1 MRQMDNLHSDKT
13 RNMDTLKGKTVL
25 ITGASS
31 GIGAALAREFARLGA
46 SLILLA
52 RNRQRL
58 EAVQQECLRLGAG
71 NVRLVEADT
80 TDYAAID
87 AFVPTVEGKLD
98 YLVLNAGI
106 SQRSLAVETAE
117 TVDRQ
122 VMEVDFF
129 APVHLTKALYAA
141 GKWDHDTHIAATSSI
156 SGLFGFPQR
165 SAYCAAK
172 HALKGFFEALQLE
185 TDMKVTLLFPGRIN
199 TPISLSALEADGSAH
214 GKMDPGQ
221 AGGMDTDTCARKCVR
236 GILRGKRQVR
246 VGGKEMISCF
256 AYKWFPGLF
265 FRLAGKVSAV

>member
-1 MRQMDNLHSDKT
+1 MENLH
-13 RNMDTLKGKTVL
+13 GKTVL

-31 GIGAALAREFARLGA
+31 GIGAALAREFARRGA

-58 EAVQQECLRLGAG
+58 EAVRDNCTALGAG
-71 NVRLVEADT
+71 PVRLVEADA

-87 AFVPTVEGKLD
+87 AFVPTVEGCLD
-98 YLVLNAGI
+98 FLVLNAGI
-106 SQRSLAVETAE
+106 SQRSLAVETGEA
-117 TVDRQ
+117 VDRR

-129 APVHLTKALYAA
+129 APVRLTKALYAA
-141 GKWDHDTHIAATSSI
+141 GKWDRHTHIAATSSI

-185 TDMKVTLLFPGRIN
+185 MDMKVTLLFPGRIN
-199 TPISLSALEADGSAH
+199 TPISLSALKGDGSAH

-221 AGGMDTDTCARKCVR
+221 AGGMDADACARKCVR
-236 GILRGKRQVR
+236 GILLGRRQVR

-256 AYKWFPGLF
+256 IYKWFPGLF
-265 FRLAGKVSAV
+265 FKFAGKASAV

>member
-1 MRQMDNLHSDKT
+1 MEKLG
-13 RNMDTLKGKTVL
+13 GKKVL

-31 GIGAALAREFARLGA
+31 GIGAALAREFARRGA
-46 SLILLA
+46 ALILLA
-52 RNRQRL
+52 RNRERL
-58 EAVQQECLRLGAG
+58 EAVRAECLRLGARD
-71 NVRLVEADT
+71 VRLVEADA
-80 TDYAAID
+80 TDYAAIE
-87 AFVPTVEGKLD
+87 AFVPTVEGRLD

-106 SQRSLAVETAE
+106 SQRSLAMETAE
-117 TVDRQ
+117 EVDRR

-129 APVHLTKALYAA
+129 APVHLAKALYHA
-141 GKWDHDTHIAATSSI
+141 GKWDRMTHVAATSSI

-185 TDMKVTLLFPGRIN
+185 TGTKVTLLFPGRIN
-199 TPISLSALEADGSAH
+199 TPISLSALEGNGQAH

-221 AGGMDTDTCARKCVR
+221 AGGMDADTCARKCVR

-256 AYKWFPGLF
+256 VYKWFPGLF
-265 FRLAGKVSAV
+265 FRFVGKVSPV

>member
-1 MRQMDNLHSDKT
+1 MEAI
-13 RNMDTLKGKTVL
+13 KGKLAL

-31 GIGAALAREFARLGA
+31 GIGAALAREFARRGA
-46 SLILLA
+46 DLVLLA

-58 EAVQQECLRLGAG
+58 EDVATACQQLGAG

-80 TDYAAID
+80 TDYPAID
-87 AFVPTVEGKLD
+87 AFVPTLERPLD

-106 SQRSLAVETAE
+106 SQRSPALETAE
-117 TVDRQ
+117 AVDRR

-129 APVHLTKALYAA
+129 APVYLAKALHKA
-141 GKWDHDTHIAATSSI
+141 GKWAGDIHIAATSSI

-172 HALKGFFEALQLE
+172 HALKGYFEALQLE
-185 TDMKVTLLFPGRIN
+185 TGLKVTLLFPGRIN
-199 TPISLSALEADGSAH
+199 TPISLSALEGDGKAH

-221 AGGMDTDTCARKCVR
+221 AGGMDVDKCARKCVD
-236 GILRGKRQVR
+236 GIVRGKRQVR
-246 VGGKEMISCF
+246 VGGKEMIACF

-265 FRLAGKVSAV
+265 FKMAGKVSAV

>member
-1 MRQMDNLHSDKT
+1 MEKLT
-13 RNMDTLKGKTVL
+13 GKSVL

-31 GIGAALAREFARLGA
+31 GIGAAIAREFAARGTD
-46 SLILLA
+46 LILLA
-52 RNRQRL
+52 RNRERL
-58 EAVQQECLRLGAG
+58 EAVKAECLRLGAG
-71 NVRLVEADT
+71 TIRLVEADM

-87 AFVPTVEGKLD
+87 AFAPTVERPLD
-98 YLVLNAGI
+98 FLILNAGI

-117 TVDRQ
+117 EVDRK

-141 GKWDHDTHIAATSSI
+141 GKWNRDTHIAATSSI

-172 HALKGFFEALQLE
+172 HAIKGYFEALRLE
-185 TDMKVTLLFPGRIN
+185 TGMKVTLLFPGRIN
-199 TPISLSALEADGSAH
+199 TPISLSALEGDGHAH

-221 AGGMDTDTCARKCVR
+221 AGGMTADACARKCVR

-246 VGGKEMISCF
+246 VGGKEMIACF
-256 AYKWFPGLF
+256 LYKWFPGIF
-265 FRLAGKVSAV
+265 FKFIGKASAV

>member
-1 MRQMDNLHSDKT
+1 MKRLTHQ
-13 RNMDTLKGKTVL
+13 TVL

-31 GIGAALAREFARLGA
+31 GIGAALAREFARLNA

-58 EAVQQECLRLGAG
+58 EAVRDECLRLGAG
-71 NVRLVEADT
+71 NVQLVEADI
-80 TDYAAID
+80 TDYSSID
-87 AFVPTVEGKLD
+87 AFAQSLEGRLD
-98 YLVLNAGI
+98 YLILNAGI

-117 TVDRQ
+117 EVDRR

-129 APVHLTKALYAA
+129 APVHLAKVLHAA
-141 GKWDHDTHIAATSSI
+141 GKWDRDTHIAATSSI

-172 HALKGFFEALQLE
+172 HAIKGFFEALQLE
-185 TDMKVTLLFPGRIN
+185 TGMKVTLLFPGRIN
-199 TPISLSALEADGSAH
+199 TPISLSALEGDGSAH

-221 AGGMDTDTCARKCVR
+221 AGGMDADTCARKCVR

-256 AYKWFPGLF
+256 LYKWFPGLF
-265 FRLAGKVSAV
+265 FRLIGKVSPV

>member
-1 MRQMDNLHSDKT
+1 MENLH
-13 RNMDTLKGKTVL
+13 GKTVL

-31 GIGAALAREFARLGA
+31 GIGAALAREFARRGA

-58 EAVQQECLRLGAG
+58 EAVRDSC
-71 NVRLVEADT
+71 
-80 TDYAAID
+80 AAID
-87 AFVPTVEGKLD
+87 AFAPTVEGCLD

-106 SQRSLAVETAE
+106 SQRSLAVETGAA
-117 TVDRQ
+117 VDRR

-129 APVHLTKALYAA
+129 APVRLTKALYAA
-141 GKWDHDTHIAATSSI
+141 GKWDRHTHIAATSSI

-185 TDMKVTLLFPGRIN
+185 MDMKVTLLFPGRIN

-221 AGGMDTDTCARKCVR
+221 AGGMDADACARKCVR

-256 AYKWFPGLF
+256 IYKWFPGIF
-265 FRLAGKVSAV
+265 FKFAGKASAV

>member
-1 MRQMDNLHSDKT
+1 MENLKDKQ
-13 RNMDTLKGKTVL
+13 VL

-31 GIGAALAREFARLGA
+31 GIGAAIAREFARMGA
-46 SLILLA
+46 DLLLLA
-52 RNRQRL
+52 RNRERL
-58 EAVQQECLRLGAG
+58 ESVASECRMLGAG
-71 NVRLVEADT
+71 EVRLVEADT

-87 AFVPTVEGKLD
+87 SFAATLERHID

-117 TVDRQ
+117 DVDRK

-141 GKWDHDTHIAATSSI
+141 GKWDKTTHIAATSSI

-172 HALKGFFEALQLE
+172 HAIKGFYEALRLE
-185 TDMKVTLLFPGRIN
+185 TGMPVTLIYPGRIN
-199 TPISLSALEADGSAH
+199 TPISLSALEGNGQAH

-221 AGGMDTDTCARKCVR
+221 AGGMDADACARKCVR
-236 GILRGKRQVR
+236 GILRGKRQVL
-246 VGGKEMISCF
+246 VGGKEMIACF
-256 AYKWFPGLF
+256 LYKWFPGIF
-265 FRLAGKVSAV
+265 FKFIGKASTV

>member
-1 MRQMDNLHSDKT
+1 MENLH
-13 RNMDTLKGKTVL
+13 GKTVL

-31 GIGAALAREFARLGA
+31 GIGAALAREFARRGA

-58 EAVQQECLRLGAG
+58 EAVRDSCAACGAG
-71 NVRLVEADT
+71 AIRLVEADT

-87 AFVPTVEGKLD
+87 AFAPTVEGCLD

-106 SQRSLAVETAE
+106 SQRSLAVETGEA
-117 TVDRQ
+117 VDRR
-122 VMEVDFF
+122 VMEVDYF
-129 APVHLTKALYAA
+129 APVRLTKALYAA
-141 GKWDHDTHIAATSSI
+141 GKWDRHTHIAVTSSI

-185 TDMKVTLLFPGRIN
+185 MDMKVTLLFPGRIN

-221 AGGMDTDTCARKCVR
+221 AGGMDADACARKCVR

-256 AYKWFPGLF
+256 IYKWFPGIF
-265 FRLAGKVSAV
+265 FKFAGKASAV

>member
-1 MRQMDNLHSDKT
+1 MKKLQ
-13 RNMDTLKGKTVL
+13 GKTAL

-31 GIGAALAREFARLGA
+31 GIGAALAREFARRGA

-58 EAVQQECLRLGAG
+58 QEVSTQCRCLGAG
-71 NVRLVEADT
+71 EIRLAEADT

-87 AFVPTVEGKLD
+87 AFARNVDGRLD

-106 SQRSLAVETAE
+106 SQRSRAMETSE
-117 TVDRQ
+117 EVDRR
-122 VMEVDFF
+122 VLEVDFF
-129 APVHLTKALYAA
+129 APVHLAKVLHAA
-141 GKWDHDTHIAATSSI
+141 GKWDNATHIAATSSI

-172 HALKGFFEALQLE
+172 HALKGYFEALQLE
-185 TDMKVTLLFPGRIN
+185 TGMKVTLLFPGRIN
-199 TPISLSALEADGSAH
+199 TPISLSALEGDGSAH

-221 AGGMDTDTCARKCVR
+221 AGGMDADACARKCVNGIVR
-236 GILRGKRQVR
+236 GRRQVR

-256 AYKWFPGLF
+256 VYKWFPGLF
-265 FRLAGKVSAV
+265 FRLAGRVSAV

>member
-1 MRQMDNLHSDKT
+1 MH
-13 RNMDTLKGKTVL
+13 TLSGKTAL

-31 GIGAALAREFARLGA
+31 GIGAAIAREFARRGA

-52 RNRQRL
+52 RNRERL
-58 EAVQQECLRLGAG
+58 EAVRAETLRLGA
-71 NVRLVEADT
+71 
-80 TDYAAID
+80 
-87 AFVPTVEGKLD
+87 PTVRIAAVELTDRAAVDRFAATMKGRLD

-106 SQRSLAVETAE
+106 SQRSLAMETAE
-117 TVDRQ
+117 EVDRR

-141 GKWDHDTHIAATSSI
+141 GRWDHGTHIAATSSI

-172 HALKGFFEALQLE
+172 HALKGFFEALKLE
-185 TDMKVTLLFPGRIN
+185 TGMHVTLLFPGRIN
-199 TPISLSALEADGSAH
+199 TPISLSALEGDGRAH

-221 AGGMDTDTCARKCVR
+221 AGGMNADRCARKCVEGIVR
-236 GILRGKRQVR
+236 GRRQVR
-246 VGGKEMISCF
+246 AGGLEMISCF
-256 AYKWFPGLF
+256 VYKWFPGLF

>member
-1 MRQMDNLHSDKT
+1 MKHLQ
-13 RNMDTLKGKTVL
+13 GKNVL

-52 RNRQRL
+52 RNRKRL
-58 EAVQQECLRLGAG
+58 EAVREECQQLGAG
-71 NVRLVEADT
+71 TVRLVEADT
-80 TDYAAID
+80 TDYTAID

-117 TVDRQ
+117 EVDRR

-129 APVHLTKALYAA
+129 APVHLTKALYNA
-141 GKWDHDTHIAATSSI
+141 GKWDSHTHIAATSSI

-172 HALKGFFEALQLE
+172 HALKGFYEALRLE
-185 TDMKVTLLFPGRIN
+185 TGMNVTLLFPGRIN
-199 TPISLSALEADGSAH
+199 TPISLSALEADGTAH

-221 AGGMDTDTCARKCVR
+221 AGGMDADTCARKCVR

-246 VGGKEMISCF
+246 VGGKEMIACF

>member
-1 MRQMDNLHSDKT
+1 MDKLT
-13 RNMDTLKGKTVL
+13 GKKVL

-31 GIGAALAREFARLGA
+31 GIGAALAREFARRGA
-46 SLILLA
+46 DLILLA

-58 EAVQQECLRLGAG
+58 ESVQKECLDLGAG
-71 NVRLVEADT
+71 DVRLVEADT
-80 TDYAAID
+80 TDYPAID
-87 AFVPTVEGKLD
+87 AFASSLEGRID
-98 YLVLNAGI
+98 YLLLNAGI
-106 SQRSLAVETAE
+106 SQRSLAMETAE
-117 TVDRQ
+117 EVDRR

-129 APVHLTKALYAA
+129 APVHLTKVLHAA
-141 GKWDHDTHIAATSSI
+141 GKWDTSTHIAATSSI

-185 TDMKVTLLFPGRIN
+185 TGTKVTLLFPGRIN
-199 TPISLSALEADGSAH
+199 TPISLSALEGDGSAH

-221 AGGMDTDTCARKCVR
+221 AGGMDADTCARKCVD
-236 GILRGKRQVR
+236 GILRGRRQVR